1 MIVEQARE
9 LRKLWSGFW
18 SARVLITANNLGVF
32 DLLDKPRSAEA
43 VAKELK
49 TDGRATALLLDA
61 LAGIGLIEKKRG
73 KYRNTAVAGKLL
85 LKGSPYYQGDIIRH
99 ADSLWQSWSALD
111 EVVKTGRPAR
121 RGRDHRSFILG
132 MHNIAVLKSR
142 EVMRAT
148 GLRGVKAALDLG
160 GGPGTYSMEM
170 AGRGVRVTLFDLPD
184 TVKIARRV
192 TRGIKGIRFKGG
204 DFMHDD
210 FGRGYD
216 LILISQIFHAYPPE
230 ENLEVLGKCL
240 VALNPG
246 GRVAVHEFNISEDRT
261 RPQHSALFSINM
273 LVNTAGGRC
282 YSPEEIKGWL
292 LEAGFRA
299 VRGKSLGDTVLV
311 MGRK

>member
-1 MIVEQARE
+1 MIAEQAKE

-18 SARVLITANNLGVF
+18 PARVLITANNLGVF
-32 DLLDKPRSAEA
+32 DLLGKPVSAEA
-43 VAKELK
+43 VAKGLK
-49 TDGRATALLLDA
+49 TDGRGTELLLDA
-61 LAGIGLIEKKRG
+61 LAGIGLVEKKRG
-73 KYRNTAVAGKLL
+73 KYKNTAEAAKLL

-132 MHNIAVLKSR
+132 MHNIAVLKSK
-142 EVMRAT
+142 EVMSAV
-148 GLRGVKAALDLG
+148 GLAGVRTALDLG

-184 TVKIARRV
+184 TVKMARRV
-192 TRGIKGIRFKGG
+192 ARGRKGIRFKGG

-210 FGRGYD
+210 IGKGYD

-240 VALNPG
+240 GALNPG

-261 RPQHSALFSINM
+261 SPQHSALFSINM
-273 LVNTAGGRC
+273 LVNTEGGRC
-282 YSPEEIKGWL
+282 YSPQEIKGWL
-292 LEAGFRA
+292 LEAGFMG
-299 VRGKSLGDTVLV
+299 VREKSLGDTVV
-311 MGRK
+311 VVGGE